1 MVEGMGVILSL
12 GTGAVY
18 MYFIFWL
25 MSLMLGSNEA
35 ANASL
40 KEMNN
45 AKERMSQRIRQQ
57 QQADHEAKMKQ
68 LRGEDE

>member
-1 MVEGMGVILSL
+1 MEAMSVILSL
-12 GTGAVY
+12 GTGGIFI
-18 MYFIFWL
+18 YFIFWMMGL
-25 MSLMLGSNEA
+25 MMGSNEA

-57 QQADHEAKMKQ
+57 QQADHEAQMKA
-68 LRGEDE
+68 LRGENE